1 MEFRTTQN
9 SKLDVRRLHV
19 QPDCQRSGPQKIASP
34 KPQVQGIPS
43 ATGLKLVLTTDGPF
57 GRFRPGVP
65 RRPPRCQRVGCR
77 SRSAYPTELRAGT
90 LSPSSSRSVSLRPS
104 RCKRK
109 MTCHPVNSSA
119 PSRTFPFLNMDSF
132 RVRRSGSSAQGG
144 GSGGGRR
151 APGSPAAR
159 GKSPAAFKRR
169 CIPAE
174 LRCSSAEYV
183 QYAPSSRLV
192 SRTPRRFRCYT
203 GFHRGLPARTA
214 DGGRTA
220 ARGTAAASAS
230 AAPRASQSG

>member
-57 GRFRPGVP
+57 GRFRPGAP

-90 LSPSSSRSVSLRPS
+90 LSPSSSWSVSLRPS

-119 PSRTFPFLNMDSF
+119 QSRTFPFLNMDSF
-132 RVRRSGSSAQGG
+132 RVRRSGS
-144 GSGGGRR
+144 GGGRR

-159 GKSPAAFKRR
+159 GKNPAAFKRR
-169 CIPAE
+169 FIPSE
-174 LRCSSAEYV
+174 LRCSSVEYV
-183 QYAPSSRLV
+183 QYAPWPLLV
-192 SRTPRRFRCYT
+192 SRAQR
-203 GFHRGLPARTA
+203 H
-214 DGGRTA
+214 
-220 ARGTAAASAS
+220 
-230 AAPRASQSG
+230 